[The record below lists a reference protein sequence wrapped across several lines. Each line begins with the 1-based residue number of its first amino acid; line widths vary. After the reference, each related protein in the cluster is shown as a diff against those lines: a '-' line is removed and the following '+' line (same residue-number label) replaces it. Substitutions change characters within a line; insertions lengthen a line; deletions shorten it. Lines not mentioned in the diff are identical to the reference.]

1 MWRFNLTA
9 LLGLLLLI
17 AAPASA
23 FVHSRAGSVTAAAY
37 TDLCSQS
44 GLSGTCVYAFS
55 VAHRLNSTNAVPF
68 TLTRISDGRTLN
80 ASYTGPNF
88 LVNVPALTAFCL
100 GNGGTAT
107 TVTTAPTP
115 YVMYNDCNFTTVYDQ
130 VGTCNLTPPDSNNVF
145 AFIVDTP
152 TGLPALLG
160 NYPKPALL
168 GAKVQWLTGWD
179 CSAVAGNVSKSM
191 VTYSNSGYNIG
202 TGLMENGDAPDPTVR
217 PIPVVP
223 GSIFSSSWGI
233 PNAGGSNFGQ
243 DFEWGGGI
251 PVPVVSVPGPTRPP
265 SGTKVAIYGVGVVT
279 YNGQANVHTEW
290 FNNTIGVPNQTPFQ
304 TINTQSRMNIGCS
317 GDLARCGYT
326 FFQDIA
332 ITSTDVSNTPG
343 LPRAICLYET
353 SIMGGPGC
361 PNITKYVAIG
371 DSITLGTGASPTSN
385 AFPYLIA
392 SDNGIPLTDLGV
404 TGVQA
409 CGAFQ
414 SQVYPN
420 YAPLYTDTAL
430 YTILLGGNDAINNP
444 VGPHETAFKL
454 CLMAA
459 ASWLA
464 IPNTNKVYAQ
474 AATVTGTW
482 TPDNTDWVTGIA
494 ESVGTGS
501 PGSTLTF
508 SSVPVTR
515 GVLYIWYAFPAGG
528 AATFTYKI
536 DGGSSKTVSYNG
548 TSITGVV
555 RVTGLTNT
563 THSVVITDIA
573 GLPEAIAAVGTVPPP
588 VFVGNATG
596 ASPNCCRTLI
606 GGVLQQE
613 GDAMSAVT
621 AAYNADALSVA
632 STLKTDGL
640 NIAGVIV
647 RDSGFNKGPTPN
659 SVCDTSTC
667 MFDTYNPNKL
677 GHRYLANAFEYSG
690 L

>member
-1 MWRFNLTA
+1 MRRFNLTA

-23 FVHSRAGSVTAAAY
+23 FVHSSAGSLTAAAY

-55 VAHRLNSTNAVPF
+55 VAHRLNSTNTVPF
-68 TLTRISDGRTLN
+68 TLTRTTDGHTLN

-88 LVNVPALTAFCL
+88 LVNVSALTTFCL
-100 GNGGTAT
+100 ANGGTTT
-107 TVTTAPTP
+107 TVSVPTRS
-115 YVMYNDCNFTTVYDQ
+115 VTYNDCKVTEVFDQ
-130 VGTCNLTPPDSNNVF
+130 VGTCNLTSLEANKLFPFV
-145 AFIVDTP
+145 VDTP
-152 TGLPALLG
+152 TGLPALLA
-160 NYPKPALL
+160 YLTPAPAYV
-168 GAKVQWLTGWD
+168 GATTRWLTGWD

-191 VTYSNSGYNIG
+191 ITYSNSGYNIG

-217 PIPVVP
+217 PIPVVS
-223 GSIFSSSWGI
+223 GSIFSSSWNFPSRGETY
-233 PNAGGSNFGQ
+233 FGQ
-243 DFEWGGGI
+243 DFEGGGGPGI
-251 PVPVVSVPGPTRPP
+251 PVVTVPSP
-265 SGTKVAIYGVGVVT
+265 IYGVGVVT
-279 YNGQANVHTEW
+279 YNGPANVHTEF
-290 FNNTIGVPNQTPFQ
+290 FNNTIGPIPNQVPTQ
-304 TINTQSRMNIGCS
+304 TINTQNRMNIGCA
-317 GDLARCGYT
+317 GDLTRCGIT

-332 ITSTDVSNTPG
+332 IISADVSNTPG

-361 PNITKYVAIG
+361 PNIAKYVAIG
-371 DSITLGTGASPTSN
+371 DDITLGTGASPTSD

-404 TGVQA
+404 TGIQA
-409 CGAFQ
+409 CGAVQ

-420 YAPLYTDTAL
+420 YAPLSTDTAL
-430 YTILLGGNDAINNP
+430 YTILLGLNDAINNP

-454 CLMAA
+454 CLETA

-474 AATVTGTW
+474 TATVTGTW
-482 TPDNTDWVTGIA
+482 APYNTGWVSGIA
-494 ESVGTGS
+494 EAVGTGS

-508 SSVPVTR
+508 SSVPVPG
-515 GVLYIWYAFPAGG
+515 GVLYIWYEFPGG
-528 AATFTYKI
+528 TAATFTYAI
-536 DGGSSKTVSYNG
+536 DGGATTTVSYNG

-563 THSVVITDIA
+563 THSVVITDTA
-573 GLPEAIAAVGTVPPP
+573 GLPEAIAAVGTVPPL
-588 VFVGNATG
+588 VLVGNAAG

-613 GDAMSAVT
+613 GEAMSAVT

-632 STLKTDGL
+632 STLKGDGL
-640 NIAGVIV
+640 NVAGVIV
-647 RDSGFNKGPTPN
+647 RDPGFAKGPTPN

-667 MFDTYNPNKL
+667 MFNTYTPNNT
-677 GHRYLANAFEYSG
+677 GHRYLANAFESSG